1 VIRNNGRQQTDNCI
15 LTGLHAVKIAEAGD
29 IIACVLDVL
38 EMLMNTQATFAD
50 NREVKDIIS

>member
-1 VIRNNGRQQTDNCI
+1 MVRNNGRQQTDNCI

-50 NREVKDIIS
+50 NREVPK

>member
-1 VIRNNGRQQTDNCI
+1 M
-15 LTGLHAVKIAEAGD
+15 GLHAVKIAEAGD

-50 NREVKDIIS
+50 NREVKI